1 MIPVYIFQNNQ
12 YAIYFTSD
20 DMISKLEAFKNH
32 ILDKFY
38 LIEIT
43 RIGLLQIRYKYSDEE
58 KYLIKFL

>member
-20 DMISKLEAFKNH
+20 DMISKLEAFRNH

-43 RIGLLQIRYKYSDEE
+43 RIGLLQIIYK
-58 KYLIKFL
+58 